1 MDLTTLGR
9 FHVAP
14 GYDPT
19 LPETWVWTDRSQDV
33 NHPEAGNAVTI
44 TGDRGDEVS
53 DVNPASALLQVDNAG
68 GHYCDENPLGRWY
81 GLLDMGCPAR
91 WGTISGAEA
100 WTANTTNGWG
110 TPDVGT
116 SWTLGGSA
124 AVWSSSSGVGQLS
137 ESTVNAFR
145 TAILAGADARNGE
158 ATFTASVPAL
168 ATGSSLVTG
177 LVVRRTVGVNQIWF
191 CIDFGVGGTLG
202 ARIKRDVAGTTFDL
216 GGAPSA
222 GTYTAGQRIR
232 ARCVWDGQDLRMRI
246 WPESGSEPT
255 SWTSVGTDNQCVGA
269 QTGFQFWRVGGNT
282 NTSPL
287 VSSVDD
293 LEIEAVE
300 IVGTLPAL
308 PVEWDDTAGQ
318 SWAPLEIAGIT
329 RRLSQG
335 DDTVRSPI
343 YRQLAAQPA
352 ASYWPLEDGD
362 AALSASS
369 GLPGGLSA
377 FVLDGTFGSTDCPA
391 GASSAL
397 TLNTA
402 GTSRIVGRVTKWS
415 LPLDGYATMCYLRI
429 PTPPGSDTPTLDI
442 SAVGTITRWL
452 IYMASTGIRVE
463 GYDNNGNLTINP
475 AGLTWG
481 GIDPTK
487 WIAVQFEAFESG
499 GTVNWAFDW
508 HQVGGST
515 FFTSNGTFAG
525 TADRLNSTTVLAIS
539 AGQLVSHLWL
549 GDDLLPFVD
558 LTFMLVSA
566 GYAGELAADRIARL
580 CRDEGVKCFVEAGT
594 SEALGAQRVAGF
606 LDLLRE
612 SEAADQGV
620 LYEAGSGLGYQ
631 SRGARYNRPVTM
643 ALTIGPAGD
652 ITDSPKPTKDDQ
664 RVRNQW
670 TLSRPSGGER
680 TASDPANIAKRGP
693 YPDSATVNVNDDVRL
708 LDQAYWRIHLGT
720 WGRMRWP
727 QISISLTDRPNLL
740 TAWRG
745 RPFGARITITGVP
758 SQGPIGRTVDLI
770 VEGWTQNI
778 TSHSWDLILNCSPAG
793 AWDAGIYGVDRY
805 DSATTTLASSATA
818 VATTLSLTTADAL
831 DVWDTAGGYDL
842 AISGERIGVPA
853 GGMSAASGT
862 GPFTQII
869 TGAVRAKNGISK
881 ALPVNAEVHL
891 ADQAHYAL

>member
-9 FHVAP
+9 FHIAP

-33 NHPEAGNAVTI
+33 NHPESGNAVTI

-53 DVNPASALLQVDNAG
+53 DVNPASALLEVDNAG

-100 WTANTTNGWG
+100 WTATTSNGWG

-124 AVWSSSSGVGQLS
+124 AMWSSSSGVGQLS

-145 TAILAGADARNGE
+145 TAILAGADARHGD
-158 ATFTASVPAL
+158 ATFTAAVPAI
-168 ATGSSLVTG
+168 ATGASMVTG
-177 LVVRRTVGVNQIWF
+177 LVVRRTVGVNQVWF
-191 CIDFGVGGTLG
+191 CIDWGVSGVLG
-202 ARIKRDVAGTTFDL
+202 VRIKRDVAGTTTDI
-216 GGAPSA
+216 GSGTA
-222 GTYTAGQRIR
+222 GTYTANQLIK

-246 WPESGSEPT
+246 WPAAGSEPT
-255 SWTSVGTDNQCVGA
+255 TWTATATDSQCLGSNV
-269 QTGFQFWRVGGNT
+269 GFQFWRVAGNT
-282 NTSPL
+282 NTSP
-287 VSSVDD
+287 VVFSVDD

-300 IVGTLPAL
+300 IVGTIPAL
-308 PVEWDDTAGQ
+308 PVEWDDTAAQ

-335 DDTVRSPI
+335 QDTVRSPI

-352 ASYWPLEDGD
+352 AGYWPLEDGSD
-362 AALSASS
+362 ALSASS
-369 GLPGGLSA
+369 AIPGGLTA
-377 FVLDGTFGSTDCPA
+377 FVSDATFGSTDCPA

-397 TLNTA
+397 TLNTNL
-402 GTSRIVGRVTKWS
+402 TSRIVGRVTRWS
-415 LPLDGYATMCYLRI
+415 LPLDGFAVMWYHRM
-429 PTPPGSDTPTLDI
+429 PSPPGTEARVADI
-442 SAVGTITRWL
+442 VAVGTIARWV
-452 IYMASTGIRVE
+452 IYASATTIRAE
-463 GYDNNGNLTINP
+463 GYDVNGNLTLTP
-475 AGLTWG
+475 SGATTGL
-481 GIDPTK
+481 DHTK
-487 WIAVQFEAFESG
+487 WWAMQLEAQEVG
-499 GTVNWAFDW
+499 GTVNWALTI
-508 HQVGGST
+508 HQVGGTT
-515 FFTSNGTFAG
+515 FGSSSGNFAG
-525 TADRLNSTTVLAIS
+525 TADSVTTATVYAICD
-539 AGQLVSHLWL
+539 GMLVSNLWM

-558 LTFMLVSA
+558 PVFMAVSA
-566 GYAGELAADRIARL
+566 GYAGELAAARIARL
-580 CRDEGVKCFVEAGT
+580 CRDAGVKCFVEAGT
-594 SEALGAQRVAGF
+594 SEALGAQRPGGF

-612 SEAADQGV
+612 SEAGDQGV

-643 ALTIGPAGD
+643 ALTIGPTGD
-652 ITDSPKPTKDDQ
+652 IADSPKPTKDDQ

-670 TLSRPSGGER
+670 TLSRPGGGER

-693 YPDSATVNVNDDVRL
+693 YPDGATVNVNDDVRL

-758 SQGPIGRTVDLI
+758 SQGPVGRTVDLI

-793 AWDAGIYGVDRY
+793 PWDAGIYGVDRY
-805 DSATTTLASSATA
+805 DSATTTLASGATA

-842 AISGERIGVPA
+842 AVSGERIGVPA
-853 GGMSAASGT
+853 AGMSAASGT
-862 GPFTQII
+862 GPFTQTI

-881 ALPVNAEVHL
+881 ALPSAAEVHL